1 MDKIILNG
9 CRFYGYHGAF
19 AKEQTLG
26 QIFVV
31 DLELAVDLT
40 KASQSDNLD
49 DTVHYGLVFE
59 AVQKQVEDKKYI
71 LIERLAGAICED
83 LFAQFPPIQSIKVRI
98 TKENPPINGHYKSVG
113 IELERSR

>member
-19 AKEQTLG
+19 AEEQTLG

-49 DTVHYGLVFE
+49 DTVHYGLGVWQVRFVRTYLPNLHQFNLLKFE
-59 AVQKQVEDKKYI
+59 LPRKIHQLMGIIRVLVSNWSVADDKS
-71 LIERLAGAICED
+71 
-83 LFAQFPPIQSIKVRI
+83 LFEF
-98 TKENPPINGHYKSVG
+98 G
-113 IELERSR
+113 I